1 MDEDNLIIDDIEIE
15 EDINIDD
22 TLISTE
28 IINND
33 EENEFYNNYD
43 ISKYKS
49 IPILT
54 KYERTLI
61 LSERIQHLANGCNPY
76 INTTGIKD
84 IYNIA
89 AKELDE
95 NKIPYIIKRIVGNK
109 IELWKLKDLNKL
121 K

>member
-43 ISKYKS
+43 ISKY
-49 IPILT
+49 IMQ
-54 KYERTLI
+54 Y
-61 LSERIQHLANGCNPY
+61 
-76 INTTGIKD
+76 
-84 IYNIA
+84 
-89 AKELDE
+89 
-95 NKIPYIIKRIVGNK
+95 V
-109 IELWKLKDLNKL
+109 
-121 K
+121 